1 MRRVA
6 AGSSRGRLL
15 SLSKLA
21 ATEETMIDTRKR
33 MMTVGEPL
41 PALTLPVVDGGEL
54 NLADLRG
61 RKTLLFFWGSW

>member
-1 MRRVA
+1 
-6 AGSSRGRLL
+6 
-15 SLSKLA
+15 
-21 ATEETMIDTRKR
+21 MIDTRKR